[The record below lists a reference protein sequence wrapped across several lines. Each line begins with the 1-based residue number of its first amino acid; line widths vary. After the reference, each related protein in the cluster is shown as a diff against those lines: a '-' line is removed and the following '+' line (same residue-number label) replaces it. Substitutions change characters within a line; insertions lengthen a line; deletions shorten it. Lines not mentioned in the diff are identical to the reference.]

1 MEKQKNVDMK
11 KLAIKYYKSNKVS
24 QKKVADLF
32 EINER
37 TFRNWLQQDKK
48 NVLERKQRNAKS
60 YKIKKKHVDYVL
72 KLLKY

>member
-37 TFRNWLQQDKK
+37 TFRNWLQ
-48 NVLERKQRNAKS
+48 
-60 YKIKKKHVDYVL
+60 
-72 KLLKY
+72 